1 MNKIY
6 EKTKANMG
14 DTVSLRRSPRYSS
27 QSLADGEMVNGL
39 IAGKVR
45 TWLADVSEKYKIKV
59 GCDSVLF
66 PWIVRHSAW
75 TLARFRVNH
84 SKTTAFR
91 VVKGYDYMGE
101 IMAFGQTAMAKY
113 PKQKDKAAP
122 RWIRGVYVGK
132 NAVGDEHLLLTEA
145 GVQTCRTV
153 RRLPQSSQYDPA
165 ILQKAKGVSW
175 NRFLGIATNKVV
187 QEKSEQRATTVP
199 ELEPAET
206 YSFGASGEKE
216 VVVVPMPPMP
226 AKAGK
231 EVKEKM
237 TVEEPESK
245 RAKLGPAEAATA
257 ADGAAGPSSG
267 PTQFNIA
274 TPDASM
280 GTGSMDFSPYSPSAP
295 GDMAQDMM
303 SCVSNHGEWTEASS
317 CLKREDYETYKKWIK
332 QNEGLFNPD
341 MVSNIMDYLDTLHMD
356 AREIKKARKE
366 ELRKLNEVYG
376 AFTPRDGRGLSKDLT
391 VFGHKWVDKVTEGV
405 AKSRLT
411 CQDFKKKQDANEKH
425 NSEYP
430 SNFCPTP
437 HATSRKTLEVY
448 SLVTGMPR
456 VKADLSSAFL
466 IAKDGGDAKGQPVM
480 MRPPKE
486 WLEDYE
492 EWYAKADPEVQK
504 QLKDAPKESV
514 LWQVDGNLYGRQ
526 TAAAQYRDRLE
537 VILTQE
543 LPKGVYE
550 FHRGKLDAC
559 VFRCSRTGIVL
570 IHHIDDFDVCGPA
583 SFLNDLLKVQ
593 LPKCGCKLKVGEL
606 EWPGEASSST
616 SEFLGR
622 KKILIEEAV
631 VTLPNEKHINDILK
645 MLGLENAKPSPAA
658 GKKLNL
664 SDSKLL
670 EGKAKEIYASCV
682 GSATYTFPKTGRT

>member
-1 MNKIY
+1 M
-6 EKTKANMG
+6 
-14 DTVSLRRSPRYSS
+14 
-27 QSLADGEMVNGL
+27 
-39 IAGKVR
+39 
-45 TWLADVSEKYKIKV
+45 
-59 GCDSVLF
+59 
-66 PWIVRHSAW
+66 
-75 TLARFRVNH
+75 TLPSWKR
-84 SKTTAFR
+84 
-91 VVKGYDYMGE
+91 
-101 IMAFGQTAMAKY
+101 
-113 PKQKDKAAP
+113 QK
-122 RWIRGVYVGK
+122 
-132 NAVGDEHLLLTEA
+132 E
-145 GVQTCRTV
+145 C
-153 RRLPQSSQYDPA
+153 
-165 ILQKAKGVSW
+165 
-175 NRFLGIATNKVV
+175 
-187 QEKSEQRATTVP
+187 
-199 ELEPAET
+199 
-206 YSFGASGEKE
+206 FGASGEKE

-267 PTQFNIA
+267 PMQFNIA

-295 GDMAQDMM
+295 GDMAQDMI

-317 CLKREDYETYKKWIK
+317 CLKQEDYETYKTWIK

-341 MVSNIMDYLDTLHMD
+341 IVSNIMDYLDTLQMD
-356 AREIKKARKE
+356 AREIKRARKE

-376 AFTPRDGRGLSKDLT
+376 AFTPRDGRGLSRDLT

-437 HATSRKTLEVY
+437 HATSRKMLEVY

-480 MRPPKE
+480 MRPPRE

-504 QLKDAPKESV
+504 QLKDTPKESV

-645 MLGLENAKPSPAA
+645 MLGLENAKPSPVA

-670 EGKAKEIYASCV
+670 EDKAKEIYASCV
-682 GSATYTFPKTGRT
+682 GSATYLSQDRPDIKFAQRTGEAD